1 MISAKQRTR
10 TIVCSSSAAIL
21 QQTLRLL
28 VLITVIS
35 IISACTK
42 PTTPSIQGNITLA
55 EESRPFLDL
64 RGMWNLQRDT
74 NFTASANNPTQ
85 DNTPERTIEIPS
97 NWYNQ
102 GLDTAGTLVFERRF
116 RLSSKPSE
124 DLFSLIFEGVDY
136 EAEVVLNGT
145 YLGKHTGYFQPFL
158 FHIADCLRWNGDNIL
173 QVRVSSPK
181 ERPEDWSLQKR
192 LIKGIFGHHDTRPG
206 GAWSVRGQDAN
217 TGGIWGRVYIAAAT
231 SAEIQRVG
239 ITPLINEAEAASF
252 SREVVPEQKKT
263 ISPVRVALQTHIWAN
278 SPKQVTIRYTAR
290 CTSNASSDSYQQ
302 QHDLHVG
309 NNVIVDTI
317 TVSKPLLWYTYDV
330 GTPHL
335 YTMETEILL
344 TNPSMPKDPP
354 IQAAARTDKFG
365 IRSIHY
371 DKLSGTWYLNGKRL
385 FLRGTNYIG
394 TQFLSTMTRA
404 DYNRDAVMMRSAN
417 INAVRVHAH
426 IARKE
431 WYDACDSLGILI
443 WQDFPLQ
450 WGYSDDAD
458 VVRSASNQVRD
469 MITVLGNHP
478 SIGAWCLHNE
488 PPFDADWMQYKY
500 PNYQPLQ
507 NRSLNY
513 ILTRIARNL
522 DSTRYVHPFSAT
534 SEHRW
539 EGWYFGSWTDY
550 TKPTKEPLVTEF
562 GAQALPNLETIHTIP
577 GISATLPT
585 TDSAWSAWEY
595 HNFQKHET
603 FHFAKIPTGKSIEEF
618 IRNSQEHQAQVT
630 SLAAESY
637 RLQRFAPVGAIFQF
651 MFVEAW
657 ASMNWA
663 VVDYRRTPKEAYA
676 ALKEAYQPIFIA
688 TTLDTLQGKLHIAL
702 INDTW
707 QSYRQ
712 SRLSYTL
719 ESPNLSPITKTLPVT
734 LESDTIQQTTE
745 LHLVSQGKYTFQA
758 VLLSHSG
765 DTLSVR
771 KKTLYYRTR

>member
-1 MISAKQRTR
+1 MTSAKQGI
-10 TIVCSSSAAIL
+10 TIFPS
-21 QQTLRLL
+21 LRAVITEWAFLL
-28 VLITVIS
+28 FVTVACLS
-35 IISACTK
+35 VFSACTE
-42 PTTPSIQGNITLA
+42 TTPTVQNSITLA
-55 EESRPFLDL
+55 EDTRPFLDL
-64 RGMWNLQRDT
+64 RGVWSVRRDT
-74 NFTASANNPTQ
+74 NFITSST
-85 DNTPERTIEIPS
+85 NTLKGNLQERTVEIPS

-102 GLDTAGTLVFERRF
+102 GIDTAGTLVFVRHF
-116 RLSSKPSE
+116 GLAAKPSE
-124 DLFSLIFEGVDY
+124 DLFSLVFEGVDY

-145 YLGKHTGYFQPFL
+145 YLGKHIGYFQPFV

-181 ERPEDWSLQKR
+181 ERPEDWSLRKR

-217 TGGIWGRVYIAAAT
+217 TGGIWGRVYIAAAN
-231 SAEIQRVG
+231 SAEIRRVG

-252 SREVVPEQKKT
+252 LREVTSGQKPT
-263 ISPVRVALQTHIWAN
+263 QPVRVALQTHIWAN
-278 SPKQVTIRYTAR
+278 SPKQVTMRYTAR
-290 CTSNASSDSYQQ
+290 CTSDASSDSYQQ
-302 QHDLHVG
+302 QHNLHIG
-309 NNVIVDTI
+309 SNIVFDTI
-317 TVSKPLLWYTYDV
+317 TISKPLLWYTYDV

-335 YTMETEILL
+335 YTLETELLL
-344 TNPSMPKDPP
+344 TTPSVQKALPLR
-354 IQAAARTDKFG
+354 AAARSDKFG
-365 IRSIHY
+365 IRTIRY
-371 DKLSGTWYLNGKRL
+371 DKPSGAWYLNGKRL

-394 TQFLSTMTRA
+394 TQFLSTMTRT
-404 DYNRDAVMMRSAN
+404 DYDRDAVMMRSAN

-431 WYDACDSLGILI
+431 WYDACDSLGIVI

-458 VVRSASNQVRD
+458 VIQSASNQVKD
-469 MITVLGNHP
+469 MIAVLGNHP
-478 SIGAWCLHNE
+478 SVGAWCLHNE

-500 PNYQPLQ
+500 PHYQPLQ
-507 NRSLNY
+507 NRSMNH
-513 ILTRIARNL
+513 ILTRIARHL

-550 TKPTKEPLVTEF
+550 AKPTKEPLVTEF
-562 GAQALPNLETIHTIP
+562 GAQALPGLETMRTIP

-603 FHFAKIPTGKSIEEF
+603 FHFAKVPTGSNIEEF
-618 IRNSQEHQAQVT
+618 VRHSQEHQAQVT

-676 ALKEAYQPIFIA
+676 ALKETYQPIFIA
-688 TTLDTLQGKLHIAL
+688 TRFDTLQGKLHIAL

-719 ESPNLSPITKTLPVT
+719 ESPNLLSITKTLPVT
-734 LESDTIQQTTE
+734 LESDTIQPITE
-745 LHLVSQGKYTFQA
+745 LHLVSQGNYTFQA

-771 KKTLYYRTR
+771 KKVLYYRVQ